1 MNFIIITISAISVF
15 IATVIS
21 SERGFKKGIEFER
34 ALQSQKIRLKKAE
47 EKEREKIQKENK
59 TMKKELYKAI
69 SEETQEWVFGLPCY
83 GQERYGQESEI
94 IGIETENDYFDII
107 PETLCQATG
116 KTDKFGDNLFEGDI
130 IQFIHKLGKDTVRE
144 TVTVYYSEQSAS
156 FMLGVKDCLLPFG
169 MFNVNEGQI
178 IGNIHDDKLSIKEGN
193 EATVD

>member
-1 MNFIIITISAISVF
+1 M
-15 IATVIS
+15 
-21 SERGFKKGIEFER
+21 
-34 ALQSQKIRLKKAE
+34 
-47 EKEREKIQKENK
+47 
-59 TMKKELYKAI
+59 
-69 SEETQEWVFGLPCY
+69 PCY

-178 IGNIHDDKLSIKEGN
+178 IGNIHDDKLSIKELDSVIFDLTDNLGQKNIKEALRILN
-193 EATVD
+193 ELLYNKEPIQKILITLYNHLKKIYLTMCKTK